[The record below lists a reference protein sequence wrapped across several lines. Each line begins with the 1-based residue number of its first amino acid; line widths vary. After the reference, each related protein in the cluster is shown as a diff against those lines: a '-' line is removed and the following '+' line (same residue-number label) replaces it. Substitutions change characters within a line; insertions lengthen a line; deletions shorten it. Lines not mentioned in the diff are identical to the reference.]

1 MITKQKRPKF
11 LNLMRIHLPVTG
23 LNSFAHRISG
33 ALLFLAIPIFIYD
46 FNLSIKDVASFNS
59 LLADFNSLPYKL
71 LFTVLAWAIGHHLLA
86 GIRFLLHE
94 IEIGASLKA
103 SIIISWAVNISGVII
118 FLLVAGR
125 IWL

>member
-33 ALLFLAIPIFIYD
+33 ALLFLAIPILIYD

-71 LFTVLAWAIGHHLLA
+71 LFTILAWAIGHHLLA

-94 IEIGASLKA
+94 IEIWTSLKA
-103 SIIISWAVNISGVII
+103 SIIVSWVVNISGIII
-118 FLLVAGR
+118 FILVAGR

>member
-1 MITKQKRPKF
+1 
-11 LNLMRIHLPVTG
+11 MRIHLPVTG